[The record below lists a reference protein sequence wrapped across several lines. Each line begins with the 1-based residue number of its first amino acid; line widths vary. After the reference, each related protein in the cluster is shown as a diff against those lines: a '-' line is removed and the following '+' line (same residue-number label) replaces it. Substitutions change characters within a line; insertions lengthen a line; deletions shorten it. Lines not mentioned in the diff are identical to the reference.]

1 MAAMLDSQW
10 VVAKELLSVDHL
22 VVYLVTPKAQCL
34 AVTKAALMVPLKAG
48 SLVESKVRYFVV
60 QRVAGSVEMKVFQK
74 AQQLDHYLVE
84 NSVDL
89 LVVHLAKK

>member
-10 VVAKELLSVDHL
+10 VVAKELLSVDRL
-22 VVYLVTPKAQCL
+22 VVYLVTPKAPCL

-48 SLVESKVRYFVV
+48 LLVESKVGYLVV
-60 QRVAGSVEMKVFQK
+60 QRVAGSVGMKVFQK
-74 AQQLDHYLVE
+74 AQQLDYYLVE